1 MLCQDVLQLFGDG
14 YSLCDST
21 GRVDH
26 NNLILVVCH
35 SAHVV
40 QNVLGRILSVR
51 TPTDYQTYP
60 NDDLVI
66 VFHIRVLPVAIGVG
80 QLAVSDGIQCLSI
93 RAFNYVEDSQLAVVL
108 FRVL

>member
-1 MLCQDVLQLFGDG
+1 MFFQDVLQLFGDG
-14 YSLCDST
+14 YSLCNST

-26 NNLILVVCH
+26 HNLVLVVCH

-60 NDDLVI
+60 NDDLF

-80 QLAVSDGIQCLSI
+80 QLAVSDGIQCLSV
-93 RAFNYVEDSQLAVVL
+93 RTFNYVEDSQLAVVL